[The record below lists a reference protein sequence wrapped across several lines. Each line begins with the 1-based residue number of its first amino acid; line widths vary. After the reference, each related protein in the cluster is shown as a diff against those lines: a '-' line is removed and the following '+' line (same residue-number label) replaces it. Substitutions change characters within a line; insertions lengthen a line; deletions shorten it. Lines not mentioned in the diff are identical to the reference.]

1 MIRALWLLFAYV
13 SQRERSFS
21 LKSSD
26 SSCKRYTAD
35 EFSSGALLSRSDAHN
50 YAVPMGV
57 TRTECLEAAEWI
69 RLRRDWLNVGSL
81 CSEN

>member
-1 MIRALWLLFAYV
+1 
-13 SQRERSFS
+13 
-21 LKSSD
+21 
-26 SSCKRYTAD
+26 
-35 EFSSGALLSRSDAHN
+35 LSRSDAHN

-69 RLRRDWLNVGSL
+69 RLRRDWPNVGSL